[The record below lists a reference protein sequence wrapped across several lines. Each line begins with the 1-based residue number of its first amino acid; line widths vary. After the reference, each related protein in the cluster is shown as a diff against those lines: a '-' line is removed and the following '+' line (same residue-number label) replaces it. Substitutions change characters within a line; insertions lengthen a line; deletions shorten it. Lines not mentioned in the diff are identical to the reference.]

1 MAVIVIALLPSAIAS
16 VVSHRLS
23 LPATTVAIAPLAALV
38 RRISAPAWDLP
49 LMVTTAFLTCALFL
63 GEMTLTLG
71 LDWSST
77 QVATAERSLS
87 PAGPMIAAC
96 MSLRPAARPT
106 PESTRTEMSPTGSS
120 TMSCGSWSLSV
131 T

>member
-1 MAVIVIALLPSAIAS
+1 MIALLPSAIAS
-16 VVSHRLS
+16 VVSQRLS
-23 LPATTVAIAPLAALV
+23 LPTTVVAMAPLLAFW

-49 LMVTTAFLTCALFL
+49 LTVITAFLTCALFL

-96 MSLRPAARPT
+96 MSLRPAVRPT
-106 PESTRTEMSPTGSS
+106 PASTWTEMSPTGSS
-120 TMSCGSWSLSV
+120 TRSCGSWSLSV